1 MNQQLNSEFWNN
13 RYIQNDTGWDIG
25 APSPALV
32 LYAETFPL
40 DTSILIPGCG
50 NAYEA
55 VYLLKK
61 GFTGITLLDI
71 SPALTASVAEKLK
84 DYTVNIITA
93 DFFEHAGAYDL
104 ILEQTFFCAL
114 DPSLREA
121 YIQKMHSLLKP
132 GGQLAGLLFNRSFEG
147 GPPFGGSVAEYE
159 NLFNNLFSLEK
170 MEPAKNSIPQR
181 AGSEVFFIARRK

>member
-1 MNQQLNSEFWNN
+1 MEQQLNSEFWNN
-13 RYIQNDTGWDIG
+13 RYLQNETGWDTG

-32 LYAETFPL
+32 LYAERFST
-40 DTSILIPGCG
+40 DAEILIPGCG

-55 VYLLKK
+55 EYLLQKS
-61 GFTGITLLDI
+61 FTGITLLDI
-71 SPALTASVAEKLK
+71 SPVLTAAVAEKLK
-84 DYTVNIITA
+84 AYPVKIVTA
-93 DFFEHAGAYDL
+93 DFFEHTGSYDL

-121 YIQKMHSLLKP
+121 YVQKMHTLLKP

-159 NLFNNLFSLEK
+159 NLFNKFFTIEK
-170 MEPAKNSIPQR
+170 MEPATNSIPQR

>member
-147 GPPFGGSVAEYE
+147 GTPFGGSVAEYE

>member
-1 MNQQLNSEFWNN
+1 MKQQLNSEFWNN
-13 RYIQNDTGWDIG
+13 RYLQNDTGWDIG

-32 LYAETFPL
+32 LYAERFPP

-55 VYLLKK
+55 IYLLQK

-84 DYTVNIITA
+84 DYPVNIVTA
-93 DFFEHAGAYDL
+93 DFFEHSGVYDL

-114 DPSLREA
+114 DPVLREA
-121 YIQKMHSLLKP
+121 YVQKMHSLLKP
-132 GGQLAGLLFNRSFEG
+132 GGQLAGLLFNRSFDG
-147 GPPFGGSVAEYE
+147 GPPFGGSVVEYE
-159 NLFNNLFSLEK
+159 NLFNNLFLLEK
-170 MEPAKNSIPQR
+170 MEPARNSIPQR
-181 AGSEVFFIARRK
+181 AGSEVFFIAHRK